1 MPRAKIDDAALKSAA
16 AKLRRLRLTDVYG
29 RKEHAAETVAS
40 VFDRG
45 YRDAGSQEAIEYI
58 LKHGVRYYL
67 EAVSETTT

>member
-1 MPRAKIDDAALKSAA
+1 MPTKVDDAALKEAA
-16 AKLRRLRLTDVYG
+16 RKLRKLRLTDVYG
-29 RKEHAAETVAS
+29 RKENAAETVAS

-67 EAVSETTT
+67 DALPKNA